1 MEQNNN
7 SDTNTAMLASQAF
20 YNILDQIQS
29 SNLNF
34 MLQVSPFS
42 AQISLRKSLVK
53 DKEGIPLL
61 PQPLKQSVPPT
72 TVELKAL
79 EVKNLKLEND
89 LFILREKYTEI
100 VNECTNVKKNIK
112 TMENVQES
120 SNQEMNVKISMLEE
134 ENSILK
140 KKCKKSCY
148 RGLCIS

>member
-89 LFILREKYTEI
+89 LFILRKKHTEI
-100 VNECTNVKKNIK
+100 VGEFTNVKENIK
-112 TMENVQES
+112 TLEAVQES
-120 SNQEMNVKISMLEE
+120 INQDMNVKISMLEE

-140 KKCKKSCY
+140 KKGEEAATEACVLS
-148 RGLCIS
+148 